1 MNHLVYN
8 LYRYQHA
15 YINVFAIIQIVSDIE
30 KSLYLHIIMTVTAL
44 IIDKTGEIKEQKFK
58 SINEGDL
65 YKKAGL
71 KKPDG
76 FVKQTEWEVN
86 LQGKSYNILLYGK
99 TTGRANHENK
109 YEFPP
114 PVDNV
119 LYFGSCILINTNENN
134 EYENLTKKE
143 WKLAYDNLYG
153 GFDEV
158 DEEEDDEEDDEDED
172 LPRTKSGYVK
182 DDFIVDDD
190 EEDEEDEFDDE
201 EEDEFDDEEDE
212 DEIIKPIKKKRKSA
226 RLEKK
231 TSLKKKKQVQLV
243 NNFVDVDM
251 DQKYMEYSGE
261 LSEEEYI

>member
-44 IIDKTGEIKEQKFK
+44 IVDKTGEIKEQNLKTV
-58 SINEGDL
+58 NEGDL

-76 FVKQTEWEVN
+76 FVKQTEWEVY
-86 LQGKSYNILLYGK
+86 LQGKFYNINLYGK

-119 LYFGSCILINTNENN
+119 LYFGSCILINKNENN
-134 EYENLTKKE
+134 EYENLSKKE
-143 WKLAYDNLYG
+143 WKLLYDNLYG

-158 DEEEDDEEDDEDED
+158 DEEEEDEDDEDEDDD

-190 EEDEEDEFDDE
+190 EEDEEVEFDD
-201 EEDEFDDEEDE
+201 EEDEFDDEEEE
-212 DEIIKPIKKKRKSA
+212 DEIIKPIKKRKSA

-231 TSLKKKKQVQLV
+231 TLLKKKKQVQLV
-243 NNFVDVDM
+243 NNFTAVDVD
-251 DQKYMEYSGE
+251 QQYMEYSGE
-261 LSEEEYI
+261 LSEAEYI

>member
-1 MNHLVYN
+1 
-8 LYRYQHA
+8 
-15 YINVFAIIQIVSDIE
+15 
-30 KSLYLHIIMTVTAL
+30 MTVTAL

-58 SINEGDL
+58 SVNEGDL

-71 KKPDG
+71 KKSDG

-134 EYENLTKKE
+134 EYENLSKKE
-143 WKLAYDNLYG
+143 WKLVYDNLYG

-158 DEEEDDEEDDEDED
+158 DEEEEEEDDEEDEDED

-182 DDFIVDDD
+182 DEFIVEDD
-190 EEDEEDEFDDE
+190 EEDAADEEEEEEEE
-201 EEDEFDDEEDE
+201 EEDEFDEDDDIE
-212 DEIIKPIKKKRKSA
+212 EIIKPKKKQRKSS

-231 TSLKKKKQVQLV
+231 TPLKKKNQVQLV
-243 NNFVDVDM
+243 NNFVAVDM
-251 DQKYMEYSGE
+251 DMQYMECSGE